1 MIPANGVSF
10 GSAGGGNDPA
20 PYTDE
25 PAAQIEP
32 NHQPESPQPA
42 GFRNIGRA
50 VKRWIV
56 LCALVASMVAGCTPT
71 SSVSPSTQTEDDAGD
86 TVIDEN
92 VGDAVSDQETYAQER
107 DAMVDSQIEARD
119 VSNPLVLR
127 AMRAVPRHEFVTTDY
142 LDQAYED
149 HPLPIGYGQTISQ
162 PYIVAWMSELLEVEP
177 GDKVLEIGTGS
188 GYQAAVLAEM
198 GVEVYT
204 VEVIAELAATAG
216 PLLERLGY
224 LEVHMLEADGY
235 FGWDEHAP
243 YDAIIVTAAP
253 DHLPQPLLGQLVEGG
268 RLVIPVGPVG
278 SFQTMWRF
286 THGESDE
293 VLAENLGYVSFVP
306 LTGEGSE
313 G

>member
-1 MIPANGVSF
+1 MTVS
-10 GSAGGGNDPA
+10 
-20 PYTDE
+20 
-25 PAAQIEP
+25 
-32 NHQPESPQPA
+32 
-42 GFRNIGRA
+42 
-50 VKRWIV
+50 RWIV
-56 LCALVASMVAGCTPT
+56 LLALVASILAGCTST
-71 SSVSPSTQTEDDAGD
+71 SLVSPVTQAEEDAGD
-86 TVIDEN
+86 SVPKEKVSDS
-92 VGDAVSDQETYAQER
+92 VSDQETYAQER
-107 DAMVDSQIEARD
+107 DVMVDSQIVVRG
-119 VSNPLVLR
+119 VSNPLVLE
-127 AMRAVPRHEFVTTDY
+127 AMRAVPRHEFVSTDY

-149 HPLPIGYGQTISQ
+149 HPLPIGQGQTISQ

-204 VEVIAELAATAG
+204 VEVIAELAAAAA
-216 PLLERLGY
+216 PRLERLGY
-224 LEVHMLEADGY
+224 QQVHMLEADGY
-235 FGWDEHAP
+235 FGWVEHAP

-253 DHLPQPLLGQLVEGG
+253 DHLPQPLLGQLAEGG

-286 THGESDE
+286 TNAESGE